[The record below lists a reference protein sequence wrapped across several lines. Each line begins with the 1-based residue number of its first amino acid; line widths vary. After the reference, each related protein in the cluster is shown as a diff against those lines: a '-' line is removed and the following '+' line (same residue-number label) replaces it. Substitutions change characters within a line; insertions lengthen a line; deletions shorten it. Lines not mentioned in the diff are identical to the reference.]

1 MILMGRRTV
10 SSAIFR
16 LATLHLIL
24 HRSAARTERTLS
36 DTCLSNAQI
45 QAVRLITSEYKPGVT
60 IAGMDTFPK
69 WPFLE
74 GAPFQGPSNFG
85 LLRQPSN
92 PITGK
97 EALLYSAGDQ
107 TVKFIVTRNPQ
118 FDAMTFD
125 PQEWKDRLSVL
136 GSIMDVTDVSLD
148 GFLSKGG
155 KIILIHGT
163 ADDLITP
170 HNSIAYYQRQLSRY
184 GQDRLDSF
192 LRFYMI
198 PGYGHGFGK
207 FNAKYAS
214 LDALENWVE
223 NGRAPSGLIAVDG
236 NPGAN
241 RSRPMCEWL
250 KHGQNLPAILERKAR
265 QPATPV

>member
-1 MILMGRRTV
+1 MPLDAWLHNLGIYCHT
-10 SSAIFR
+10 SACDDLDGASDGIISHISACNAAFDIASFR
-16 LATLHLIL
+16 CQDGTDAG
-24 HRSAARTERTLS
+24 
-36 DTCLSNAQI
+36 DTCLSDAQI

-170 HNSIAYYQRQLSRY
+170 ITPSHTTSGSSR
-184 GQDRLDSF
+184 DTD
-192 LRFYMI
+192 
-198 PGYGHGFGK
+198 K
-207 FNAKYAS
+207 TA
-214 LDALENWVE
+214 
-223 NGRAPSGLIAVDG
+223 
-236 NPGAN
+236 
-241 RSRPMCEWL
+241 
-250 KHGQNLPAILERKAR
+250 
-265 QPATPV
+265 